1 MCDKSLI
8 FTQML
13 TLAVDEGTKP
23 RAQPKRSGAYSGIY
37 LGGAFFFTGVGGL
50 SSQHPLGPEN
60 PLKSID
66 FPGQGG
72 G

>member
-13 TLAVDEGTKP
+13 TLAVDGDTKP
-23 RAQPKRSGAYSGIY
+23 KAQHKRSGAYSGIY
-37 LGGAFFFTGVGGL
+37 LGGAFFFTGGVGL
-50 SSQHPLGPEN
+50 KSEN
-60 PLKSID
+60 PLKFID